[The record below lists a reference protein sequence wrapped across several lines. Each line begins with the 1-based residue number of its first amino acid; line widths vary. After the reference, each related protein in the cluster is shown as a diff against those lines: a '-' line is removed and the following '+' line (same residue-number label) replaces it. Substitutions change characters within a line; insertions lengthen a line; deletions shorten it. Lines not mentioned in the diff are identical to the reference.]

1 MNQSI
6 IPILTLKQIIELH
19 DVSLAFDEI
28 FVLDNDNIENIQV
41 NYPSK
46 AMCFGLILITKGSA
60 LIGVDFQ
67 NIELKEM
74 DVLFLFPSN
83 IFEFKSV
90 SEDCKLQG
98 VLCSIDLFSELN
110 LKMSSQEV
118 VDALSNNFSKVLSLT
133 KDIFET
139 VSAQITKIKMLNNPD
154 VSNIFKIDMLKLYYS
169 LIMYDLIN
177 YNTSRNSYDN
187 TATFRKE
194 DIALQFVSLIAV
206 NFTLHKDVQYYADQL
221 RITRTHL
228 TRTIKEVLGKTP
240 KQIIE
245 AKIIAEAKVLLLKN
259 ELSITQVMAE
269 INFEDQAAF
278 SKFFKKNTGV
288 SPNMYRKEILL

>member
-1 MNQSI
+1 MNQSV
-6 IPILTLKQIIELH
+6 IPILTLRQIIDLH
-19 DVSLAFDEI
+19 DVSLSFDEI
-28 FVLDNDNIENIQV
+28 FVLDNDNIENIQI

-67 NIELKEM
+67 NIELKER
-74 DVLFLFPSN
+74 DALFLFPSN

-118 VDALSNNFSKVLSLT
+118 LDAFSNNFSKVLSLT
-133 KDIFET
+133 QDIFET
-139 VSAQITKIKMLNNPD
+139 VSTHIKTIKNLNSPD
-154 VSNIFKIDMLKLYYS
+154 ISNIFKIEMLKLYYS
-169 LIMYDLIN
+169 LIMYEMIN
-177 YNTSRNSYDN
+177 YNTSRKTYDN
-187 TATFRKE
+187 IATFRKE

-221 RITRTHL
+221 LITRTHL
-228 TRTIKEVLGKTP
+228 TRTIKDVLGKTP

-278 SKFFKKNTGV
+278 SKFFKKNTGI
-288 SPNMYRKEILL
+288 SPNMYRKQILN